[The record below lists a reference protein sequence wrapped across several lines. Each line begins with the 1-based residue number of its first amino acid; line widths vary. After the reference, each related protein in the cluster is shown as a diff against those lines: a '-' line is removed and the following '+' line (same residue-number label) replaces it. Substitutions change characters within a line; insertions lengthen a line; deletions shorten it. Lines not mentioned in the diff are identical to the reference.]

1 MKNKKLL
8 GIGFTVLLFSRGA
21 AAGVPTTPI
30 SQDFD
35 IGTLTSTPY
44 ENSYSV
50 GNTLLQHSYTF
61 DLAEAATVDA
71 WLLNPRIE
79 TGNIFTGIPPLTI
92 TRFDLAILDSQNHVL
107 FDGTHPDTYPFGSTL
122 TAHVSGVLPAGND
135 FYVRITGGQMNDTAL
150 AYQIN
155 MRTLPVP
162 EPESYALFMAG
173 LGLLG
178 WRLRRSKK

>member
-92 TRFDLAILDSQNHVL
+92 TTWFCYFFDLRRRQPRRPNPAINR
-107 FDGTHPDTYPFGSTL
+107 
-122 TAHVSGVLPAGND
+122 A
-135 FYVRITGGQMNDTAL
+135 
-150 AYQIN
+150 
-155 MRTLPVP
+155 
-162 EPESYALFMAG
+162 
-173 LGLLG
+173 
-178 WRLRRSKK
+178 